1 MQGQSNDDYRSII
14 AQIRG
19 VLFLSTPH
27 RGTNLAEMLNRILS
41 VSIFTNHA
49 PKHYLAEL
57 SRNSLALEDLN
68 ETFRNFA
75 SKLQIFS
82 FYETLQTSIGPKS
95 LVRLPYCHDFMQMA
109 HYLQVILEKDSSI
122 LGYPGEISEPLN
134 ANHHDVCKFSGR
146 DDPNYVTIRS
156 VLRTLVLPFCKAGM
170 KIRIPS
176 VLFIFFI

>member
-1 MQGQSNDDYRSII
+1 MQGQTNDDYKSIV

-57 SRNSLALEDLN
+57 NRNSLALEDIN

-75 SKLQIFS
+75 SRLQIFS
-82 FYETLQTSIGPKS
+82 FYETLQTSVGPKS
-95 LVRLPYCHDFMQMA
+95 LVRVRTA
-109 HYLQVILEKDSSI
+109 VII
-122 LGYPGEISEPLN
+122 
-134 ANHHDVCKFSGR
+134 
-146 DDPNYVTIRS
+146 
-156 VLRTLVLPFCKAGM
+156 VLRWL
-170 KIRIPS
+170 IDYR
-176 VLFIFFI
+176 